1 MLAADVIGAAEWQLQ
16 TTTEYARTRT
26 QFERPLGF
34 FQAVKHPLVNVMI
47 QIDEA
52 KSLVY
57 NAACAIDHEPNA
69 QRNMPTWSRPPQVK
83 MLRSPAADQYNSTVA

>member
-1 MLAADVIGAAEWQLQ
+1 MAIANHDGVRPHAHSI
-16 TTTEYARTRT
+16 RTS
-26 QFERPLGF
+26 LGF

-52 KSLVY
+52 Y

>member
-1 MLAADVIGAAEWQLQ
+1 MAIANHDGVRPHAHPI
-16 TTTEYARTRT
+16 RTS
-26 QFERPLGF
+26 LGF

>member
-1 MLAADVIGAAEWQLQ
+1 MAIANHDGVRPHAHAI
-16 TTTEYARTRT
+16 RTS
-26 QFERPLGF
+26 LGF
-34 FQAVKHPLVNVMI
+34 FQAVKHPLVDVMI